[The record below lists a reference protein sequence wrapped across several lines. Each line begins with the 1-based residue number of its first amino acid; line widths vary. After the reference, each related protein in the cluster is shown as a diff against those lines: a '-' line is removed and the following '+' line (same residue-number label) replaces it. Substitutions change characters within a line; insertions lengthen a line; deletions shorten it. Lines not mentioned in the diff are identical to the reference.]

1 MIERGF
7 DVLQK
12 PVGIAGR
19 PAGHPLFGD
28 EVAKICDQA
37 FAIPYML
44 ARALNPGCGIHD
56 TRRPCC
62 SSFMKRS

>member
-19 PAGHPLFGD
+19 PASYLLSGD

-37 FAIPYML
+37 FAIP
-44 ARALNPGCGIHD
+44 
-56 TRRPCC
+56 
-62 SSFMKRS
+62 